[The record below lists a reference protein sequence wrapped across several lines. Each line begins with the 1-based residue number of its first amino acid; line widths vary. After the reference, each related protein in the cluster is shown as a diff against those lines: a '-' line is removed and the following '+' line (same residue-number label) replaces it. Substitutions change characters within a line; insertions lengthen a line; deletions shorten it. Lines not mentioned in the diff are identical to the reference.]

1 MIIYIYTHQQIKR
14 VMFHLC
20 PLSFFWTHPP
30 SIHLMEVKIASKMW
44 RNHLHRVLPTC
55 HVYGITEHHSPVG
68 PVSKSWTRV
77 VKAVISWRNM
87 RYDDSKRHHG
97 FIGDVWL
104 KRFKNMTKHGKAFE
118 PDTTCASS
126 NKMYHDGA
134 DMTTPLAISVNLR
147 LSSKLTNTSATLT
160 LTNVSEVQNS
170 WKISEQSASHAN
182 LSMVSL
188 PIAIKQSSVSNSACI
203 LVQVTSLVHILT

>member
-1 MIIYIYTHQQIKR
+1 
-14 VMFHLC
+14 
-20 PLSFFWTHPP
+20 
-30 SIHLMEVKIASKMW
+30 MEVKIASKMW

-55 HVYGITEHHSPVG
+55 HVHGITEHHSPVG

-118 PDTTCASS
+118 PDTTDLGNVKVQTRCI
-126 NKMYHDGA
+126 
-134 DMTTPLAISVNLR
+134 MTAQTWQRHWQSVNLR

-160 LTNVSEVQNS
+160 QTNVSEVENS